1 MLEIRNVTKN
11 FRRKRAL
18 NQINCKIDS
27 GIYGLIGSNGAGKTT
42 LLRCLTGLYRVN
54 QGEILWNGEKIQQS
68 RSYKDSIGYLPQKLE
83 VLKDLKVKEYME
95 YFGDAKEMDPD
106 QMKKEILEILE
117 RLNLK
122 DHMEQKVGSLSGGM
136 TRRLGI
142 AQALLNDPKLL
153 IFDEP
158 TAGLD
163 PEERMRFKNLI
174 AELAGDR
181 MIIIST
187 HIVED
192 IDALCDQVI
201 VMKKGRLLGTYSL
214 EELHKPTLE
223 DGYLWIMS
231 EGKES

>member
-1 MLEIRNVTKN
+1 
-11 FRRKRAL
+11 
-18 NQINCKIDS
+18 
-27 GIYGLIGSNGAGKTT
+27 
-42 LLRCLTGLYRVN
+42 
-54 QGEILWNGEKIQQS
+54 
-68 RSYKDSIGYLPQKLE
+68 
-83 VLKDLKVKEYME
+83 
-95 YFGDAKEMDPD
+95 
-106 QMKKEILEILE
+106 MKKEIPEILE

-122 DHMEQKVGSLSGGM
+122 DQMEQKVRSLSGGM

-181 MIIIST
+181 TIIIST